1 MKGSDSCQIIKL
13 PNLIIIIIV
22 TWTDCMMLIKVF
34 KKEWQDNKKYLFFL
48 GDYYVI
54 LTIMSFSLEML
65 TLSWILE

>member
-1 MKGSDSCQIIKL
+1 
-13 PNLIIIIIV
+13 
-22 TWTDCMMLIKVF
+22 MLIKVF